1 MPPLAAQVVQIS
13 VDTVLNGR
21 PVSTLTAGA
30 IVPWTV
36 GIDKEDGYITNAAA
50 KFLKQT
56 DKALPDDATFA
67 EDATHPEM
75 VLHFSN
81 SESATSP
88 QARGVSG
95 VSQFEFDVPHATYS
109 ELFLALSSSYG
120 DSALSI
126 TFEYADASTSAQ
138 QFTLPDWGTG
148 AALPTNP
155 PIFFNLISGLHKWTR
170 SNESVDT
177 PSHTITG
184 VKLSPEPSKELNR
197 IRIDK
202 TAATPYLVFWG
213 ATGRVTSTIGNSN
226 GGAGGV
232 SSAGGSSGAQA
243 TGSAGAAGIAGAAGA
258 FAGGG
263 SSAGA
268 SGSSG
273 AQAAGASGGTA
284 QGGASGNAS
293 AGSSAS
299 GEGPVLAG
307 AENEGCTVSVH
318 GARRTGFPGSAWLFA
333 LCALLFLRRTN
344 WSR

>member
-1 MPPLAAQVVQIS
+1 MPPLAEQVVQIA
-13 VDTVLNGR
+13 VGTVLDGR
-21 PVSTLTAGA
+21 PVTTLTAGA

-36 GIDKEDGYITNAAA
+36 GIDKDDGYITDAAA

-67 EDATHPEM
+67 ADATHPEM

-81 SESATSP
+81 AASATSP

-95 VSQFEFDVPHATYS
+95 VSQFEFDVPHASYS

-126 TFEYADASTSAQ
+126 TFLYADASTSSQ
-138 QFTLPDWGTG
+138 MFTLPDWGTG

-170 SNESVDT
+170 DNASVDT

-184 VKLSPEPSKELNR
+184 VKLSPESSKELNR
-197 IRIDK
+197 VRVSK

-213 ATGRVTSTIGNSN
+213 ATGIAVSPISNSN

-232 SSAGGSSGAQA
+232 SAAGGNGGAGAGGTAGA
-243 TGSAGAAGIAGAAGA
+243 TGTLAT
-258 FAGGG
+258 GGT
-263 SSAGA
+263 SAGA

-273 AQAAGASGGTA
+273 APAAGASGSNAPG
-284 QGGASGNAS
+284 GSGGNVNVGGNSSGASS
-293 AGSSAS
+293 TLPST
-299 GEGPVLAG
+299 EP
-307 AENEGCTVSVH
+307 EGCTVSVRSEQH
-318 GARRTGFPGSAWLFA
+318 ARFRGAVWLLA
-333 LCALLFLRRTN
+333 LCALLFLRRQTH
-344 WSR
+344 